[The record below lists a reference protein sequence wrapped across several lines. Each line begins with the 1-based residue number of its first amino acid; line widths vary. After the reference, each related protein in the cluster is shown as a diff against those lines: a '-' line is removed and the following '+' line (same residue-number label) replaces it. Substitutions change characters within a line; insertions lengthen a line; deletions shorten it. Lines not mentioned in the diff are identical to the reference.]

1 MPAAKFLFAI
11 LFLHGLV
18 KEVFS
23 DREEDSN
30 GSVSRALESILDS
43 TDSGGEDIY
52 FEKCSQNF
60 TCLLI

>member
-30 GSVSRALESILDS
+30 GSVSLALESILDS
-43 TDSGGEDIY
+43 TDSGGEDILKN
-52 FEKCSQNF
+52 EAKTLHLC
-60 TCLLI
+60 